1 MTAYRTVTVKV
12 DKIPFSS
19 GIQEMANRPRGYGLT
34 SEITRKIQ
42 GKYDHHL
49 EQEAREWIENL
60 LSRKLGDSDDPLGPN
75 GLQQVLKDGSI
86 LCQYDLNINHLYNL
100 TKYKS
105 AGTFCN
111 IKEEVIIHFLNNNP
125 VSCNHFPIIT
135 IFVIDNI
142 YLMFYFKRVMNV
154 LSPGSIKKV
163 NESKMAFKMMENI
176 SQFLAAA
183 ENYGT
188 PKTDLFQTVDLFEG
202 QNMVQVVNGIHAL
215 GRTAQ
220 KRGFTGPKLGVKEAD
235 YNPRN
240 FDEDKLNAGQTVI
253 GLQMGTNRGAS
264 QAGMNFGKARS
275 IMD

>member
-1 MTAYRTVTVKV
+1 MC
-12 DKIPFSS
+12 FG

-111 IKEEVIIHFLNNNP
+111 IKEE
-125 VSCNHFPIIT
+125 
-135 IFVIDNI
+135 
-142 YLMFYFKRVMNV
+142 VMNV

>member
-1 MTAYRTVTVKV
+1 
-12 DKIPFSS
+12 
-19 GIQEMANRPRGYGLT
+19 MANRPRGYGLT

-75 GLQQVLKDGSI
+75 GFQQVLKDGSI
-86 LCQYDLNINHLYNL
+86 LCQ
-100 TKYKS
+100 
-105 AGTFCN
+105 
-111 IKEEVIIHFLNNNP
+111 
-125 VSCNHFPIIT
+125 
-135 IFVIDNI
+135 
-142 YLMFYFKRVMNV
+142 VMNV